1 METMDDM
8 NKFRQCV
15 LGEVDRF
22 EERWQMGV
30 GSPFEDE
37 LINYWKENRPKMTAK
52 LNRMGILAETAY
64 VLLNLADEAENKYL
78 KAGMSLSDATEQ
90 ENLDWLLREP
100 EPEILAQQEEKAA
113 NNPLAKLGRM
123 LDDAH
128 QLVKDSL
135 TK

>member
-1 METMDDM
+1 MESMDDM
-8 NKFRQCV
+8 NKFRQWV

-30 GSPFEDE
+30 GSPLEDE
-37 LINYWKENRPKMTAK
+37 LINYWKDNRPKMTAK

-78 KAGMSLSDATEQ
+78 KAGMSLPDAMEQ
-90 ENLDWLLREP
+90 SQAECLLREP
-100 EPEILAQQEEKAA
+100 EPEILVQQEEKAA
-113 NNPLAKLGRM
+113 NNPLAQLGRM

>member
-8 NKFRQCV
+8 NKFRQWV

-30 GSPFEDE
+30 GSPLEDE
-37 LINYWKENRPKMTAK
+37 LINYWKDNRPKMTAK

-78 KAGMSLSDATEQ
+78 KAGMSLPDATEQ
-90 ENLDWLLREP
+90 SQAEFLLR
-100 EPEILAQQEEKAA
+100 EPEILAQQEETAA
-113 NNPLAKLGRM
+113 NNPLAQLGRM

>member
-8 NKFRQCV
+8 NKFRQWV
-15 LGEVDRF
+15 KTQVTLF
-22 EERWQMGV
+22 EEKTGLGV
-30 GSPFEDE
+30 GGPRETE
-37 LINYWKENRPKMTAK
+37 LINYWKDNRPKMTAK
-52 LNRMGILAETAY
+52 LNRMGILTETAY

-90 ENLDWLLREP
+90 ANLDWLLREP

-113 NNPLAKLGRM
+113 NNPLAQLGRM